1 VEFRPLALK
10 SRNIETNDKKAP
22 MGKAQAPSDAD
33 YNTARLACS
42 KVLAG
47 EQGDLRAKLDD
58 ALKAG
63 WSIQALKAYAFFVW
77 RESGCDQVSE
87 AAWRL
92 SVEFADSNG
101 RSGGREF
108 LKRFSA
114 DPDRYSV

>member
-1 VEFRPLALK
+1 M
-10 SRNIETNDKKAP
+10 D
-22 MGKAQAPSDAD
+22 KAQAPSDAD
-33 YNTARLACS
+33 DSAARLACS

-47 EQGDLRAKLDD
+47 EEGDLRAKLDD

-63 WSIQALKAYAFFVW
+63 WSIRALKAYAFFVW
-77 RESGCDQVSE
+77 REPGCDHVSE

-108 LKRFSA
+108 LKRFNA
-114 DPDRYSV
+114 DPERYSCVKRRDPDGAQHPASDDAR